1 MKTIEE
7 LRQIRWFTDFAYIL
21 KLNKDLKIRTF
32 CECGVG
38 PLDIAAAPDI
48 YREKLADKV
57 LLVEPNPELSDLA
70 QAAMPEADIW
80 RVAITDTQS
89 VEGMVN
95 FRINGG
101 SSYVEGH
108 WSPTPCYGPTTT
120 VKTLPFRVIDD
131 GTIDAMVLDCEGM
144 EWAVL
149 KDMKSRPYFLSV
161 EVWKGHP
168 HENEIFNWL
177 MENKYE
183 VRFTTGPEGET
194 FFLERY
200 VEKPVK
206 TRKNR
211 SSD

>member
-1 MKTIEE
+1 MKTFED
-7 LRQIRWFTDFAYIL
+7 LRRTRWFTDFAYIL
-21 KLNKDLKIRTF
+21 KLHKGVKIRTF

-48 YREKLADKV
+48 YRENLADKV
-57 LLVEPNPELSDLA
+57 LLVEPNEELADIA
-70 QAAMPEADIW
+70 QATMPNADIR
-80 RVAITDTQS
+80 RVAIVDSEEVGGTA
-89 VEGMVN
+89 N
-95 FRINGG
+95 FRVNGG

-108 WSPTPCYGPTTT
+108 WSPTPCYGPVTT
-120 VKTLPFRVIDD
+120 VKTSPFSVLDD

-149 KDMKSRPYFLSV
+149 KQMKSRPIFLSV

-168 HENEIFNWL
+168 HETQIFNWL
-177 MENKYE
+177 TENKYE

-200 VEKPVK
+200 VEKPK
-206 TRKNR
+206 ATRKNR
-211 SSD
+211 SD